1 MYLTPCICLCCVS
14 DGVQFRGGADSTG
27 QIHGKQRKHRYGYM
41 LSSKHVQMWHTHA
54 RLCV

>member
-41 LSSKHVQMWHTHA
+41 LSSKHMQMWHTHA